1 MDKIHYSI
9 LVKGRV
15 QGVWFRKFTKDIADR
30 NGVLGFVRN
39 QPDGSVLVEAEG
51 TEAELQIFLKGLEEG
66 PRNARV
72 DLVNYEQGP
81 LKGYDSFVI
90 SR

>member
-1 MDKIHYSI
+1 MEKIHYSI
-9 LVKGRV
+9 RVKGRV
-15 QGVWFRKFTKDIADR
+15 QGVWFRKFAKDLADR
-30 NGVLGFVRN
+30 TRVSGFVRN
-39 QPDGSVLVEAEG
+39 QTDGSVFVEAEG
-51 TEAELQIFLKGLEEG
+51 TEAALQIFLKGLEEG

-81 LKGYDSFVI
+81 LKGFDSFVI